1 MTLSPTELRDQIEEV
16 EWHWLRMHLER
27 GAVIVVSPELDLVE
41 AAAKV
46 AADDSSTVSTWI
58 ASGRISKPTL
68 EQIGVWNADPAR
80 LFRML
85 IVQPYVLIQENA
97 SEPEK
102 QAD

>member
-1 MTLSPTELRDQIEEV
+1 MPLSQDELNNQVEEV

-27 GAVIVVSPELDLVE
+27 GAVIVVSPELDLAE

-46 AADDSSTVSTWI
+46 AADDSSAVSTWI
-58 ASGRISKPTL
+58 ASGRISKPTM

-80 LFRML
+80 RFRML